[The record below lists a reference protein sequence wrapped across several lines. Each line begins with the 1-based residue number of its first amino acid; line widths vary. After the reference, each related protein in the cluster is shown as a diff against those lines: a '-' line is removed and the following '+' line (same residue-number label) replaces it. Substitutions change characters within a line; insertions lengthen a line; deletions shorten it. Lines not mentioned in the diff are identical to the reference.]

1 VQVFIGKKGG
11 LMSLDLCLEADSTLT
26 ILTLS
31 NALENAGARK
41 VEVTED
47 GLYAEFSSGLKLS
60 TDDAFGDPTIY
71 AENTMG
77 IDFPVAVR
85 CTIRIKGPEPE
96 GESAM
101 EDLEKVAQSI
111 SQSCSAFFLVSF
123 QFEQTMYWRD
133 ATGLHRP

>member
-1 VQVFIGKKGG
+1 
-11 LMSLDLCLEADSTLT
+11 MSLDLCFEADSTLT
-26 ILTLS
+26 ISTLS
-31 NALENAGARK
+31 RALESAGAWEIQ
-41 VEVTED
+41 VAGN
-47 GLYAEFSSGLKLS
+47 GLYAEFTSGLKLS
-60 TDDAFGDPTIY
+60 TDDVIDDPTIY

-101 EDLEKVAQSI
+101 EDLDKIAQSI
-111 SQSCSAFFLVSF
+111 SKSCSAFFLISF

-133 ATGLHRP
+133 ATGLHRS